1 MAKADLMRKAL
12 LYFMLVL
19 VTLDTTSLCQFFKLP
34 SLVRHFTEHKS
45 LNSDIDFMDFLAMH
59 YWGEDLDDDDDEKD
73 MQLPFKKI
81 DLQQSVFLYVAPY
94 ISYAFQKLSRPEKPD
109 YCPGRTQ
116 VAYNTL
122 LDSLFRPPRV

>member
-1 MAKADLMRKAL
+1 MRKVIL
-12 LYFMLVL
+12 NIMLVL

-45 LNSDIDFMDFLAMH
+45 LNRDIDFIDFLAMH

-81 DLQQSVFLYVAPY
+81 DLQQSVFLYVSPVTSY
-94 ISYAFQKLSRPEKPD
+94 IFKRVSWLNKPD
-109 YCPGRTQ
+109 YTPVRSQ
-116 VAYNTL
+116 IAYNTL
-122 LDSLFRPPRV
+122 LDSLFRPPRVS